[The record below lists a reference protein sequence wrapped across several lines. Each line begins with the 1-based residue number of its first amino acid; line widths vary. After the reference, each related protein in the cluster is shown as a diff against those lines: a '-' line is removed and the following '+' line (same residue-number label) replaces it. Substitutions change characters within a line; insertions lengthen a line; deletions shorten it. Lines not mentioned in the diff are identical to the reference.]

1 MICLIKNILNKRKPS
16 IGARLERVENQ
27 AKRIDNHIDYLCN
40 DISYW
45 KELMFKLSERL
56 ERVERSSMPTY
67 SMKRMLRDKELN
79 SK

>member
-1 MICLIKNILNKRKPS
+1 MIRLIKYILNKRKPS
-16 IGARLERVENQ
+16 IKARLERVENQ

-40 DISYW
+40 DIAYW

-56 ERVERSSMPTY
+56 ERVEHSSMPTY